1 MDQFS
6 ANPNVPKNSSVPGE
20 GTGTTVDTTSSQFLP
35 QYYNTELNKKLSIA
49 QKMGNG
55 HLCSQ
60 LRMALESYNSK
71 YRDKLEENYK
81 KQTQVNFDDKINIQ

>member
-1 MDQFS
+1 MEHPLIGPLDELTIDELS
-6 ANPNVPKNSSVPGE
+6 TKI
-20 GTGTTVDTTSSQFLP
+20 
-35 QYYNTELNKKLSIA
+35 TELNKKLSIA
-49 QKMGNG
+49 QRMGNG